1 MRNGAPLT
9 NHKRSK
15 GPARERR
22 GAGVGGQGPGANP
35 DNHLAAVAE
44 ARAFS
49 TLLRLRLSPLL
60 LWLGTLLRLRLSPLL
75 LWLGTLLRLRLS
87 PLLLWLGTLLRLS
100 ALLLLWLSTL
110 LRLRLSPLLLLW
122 PWLGSRASRNYRSDR
137 SARRDGLRRCKFA
150 WTPVIDGGELLA
162 VLCCRLLMLQLR

>member
-1 MRNGAPLT
+1 M
-9 NHKRSK
+9 
-15 GPARERR
+15 
-22 GAGVGGQGPGANP
+22 
-35 DNHLAAVAE
+35 
-44 ARAFS
+44 
-49 TLLRLRLSPLL
+49 RLRLSPLL